1 MGQVRLFLGALLV
14 AALVVGAGV
23 AVRADVTITMEQELK
38 TAAGTQTAT
47 QTATVK
53 QYYTPTKMRNEFGEA
68 SVSIVDL
75 DAARMIT
82 LIPAMKT
89 YIVKTLEELKA
100 LVAAVKMPEPEVS
113 VEKTDETEEIN
124 GYDCRKF
131 VVRIEVLG
139 NVTVT
144 EQWMTTEA
152 EGIEAVQEFQVNMGE
167 AFKELPQY
175 TADLDVKKKFADEG
189 LFPIKTVVHM
199 QRPDGEVTQTMTVT
213 KIEEGDLDDEVFEIP
228 EGYTEQ
234 TF

>member
-1 MGQVRLFLGALLV
+1 MEQVRLFLGALLV
-14 AALVVGAGV
+14 AALVIGAGV
-23 AVRADVTITMEQELK
+23 AVRADVTITMEQEVK
-38 TAAGTQTAT
+38 SAAGT

-75 DAARMIT
+75 DAGRIIT
-82 LIPAMKT
+82 LMPALKT
-89 YIVKTLEELKA
+89 YIARTLAELKEQ
-100 LVAAVKMPEPEVS
+100 AAAFKMAQPKVS

-124 GYDCRKF
+124 GYNCQKF
-131 VVRIEVLG
+131 VVRVEVLG

-152 EGIEAVQEFQVNMGE
+152 EGIEAVHQFQEKMGE
-167 AFKELPQY
+167 VFKELPQY
-175 TADLDVKKKFADEG
+175 TADLGVKRKFAEEG

-199 QRPDGEVTQTMTVT
+199 QGPGGEVTSTMTVT

>member
-38 TAAGTQTAT
+38 TAAGTQTT
-47 QTATVK
+47 TVK

-75 DAARMIT
+75 DAGRMIT
-82 LIPAMKT
+82 LMPALKT
-89 YIVKTLEELKA
+89 YIVKTLDELKA
-100 LVAAVKMPEPEVS
+100 LAAAMKMAEPKVT
-113 VEKTDETEEIN
+113 VEETDETEEIN
-124 GYDCRKF
+124 GYNCRKF
-131 VVRIEVLG
+131 VVQVKVLG

-152 EGIEAVQEFQVNMGE
+152 EGIEAVQEFQANMGE
-167 AFKELPQY
+167 AFKDLPQY

-199 QRPDGEVTQTMTVT
+199 QRPDGEMTSTMTVT